1 MIPSPLFNGKF
12 PDKPEL
18 KAEDLKGLC
27 QNKQF
32 DNAIIFVF
40 RQNEPSCGPDCDG
53 THIWGCDFMMSKK
66 LALEAIYGIMERY
79 DLSIKDLD

>member
-18 KAEDLKGLC
+18 EAEDIKGLC
-27 QNKQF
+27 QDKQF
-32 DNAIIFVF
+32 DSAIMFVF
-40 RQNEPSCGPDCDG
+40 RQNEPSCGPGCDG
-53 THIWGCDFMMSKK
+53 IHIWGCDFMMSKK